1 CSQQPA
7 GAESRGSPGA
17 GTEMIRK
24 WRVGALQRLL
34 QLGVLVCVVGERM
47 WALLAK
53 KGYQEQ
59 DLDPQVSIITKLK
72 GVPVTQIEELGNQLQ
87 DVTDFMKSQ
96 AGPTLTPAFQ
106 GENVLFLVTNFLVM
120 PEGVQGRCSEV
131 RLPGSLPACPCS
143 SDCPE
148 GETGTHSHGIK
159 AGQCVVFN
167 GTHRTYEIWG
177 WCPMESD
184 TVPVKPLLVQA
195 ENFTLFIKITVTF
208 SKFNFFKSNAFET
221 WDTTYFKCC
230 HYIPCFSPCCP
241 VFHMGDLTTAGEVF
255 EDLALLVG
263 LWGGGSVFR
272 PHSSFQLQ
280 ERSSNFRWEAS
291 GVEARSLLSSMGSRL
306 GLGLSQAGKFGL
318 IPTPHMLGTGA
329 AWLGITPFCDLLL
342 LYVDGEAH
350 FYWRIK
356 HEERAAADRRLLH
369 IWLPRCLRGG
379 PAPAPTAAAG
389 SWTLS
394 TEWAWHPLA
403 GPFLRPVAFLCW
415 LEVGGSND

>member
-1 CSQQPA
+1 MLLAWPGLGPCFASCSVGAAAAVLTPAPSSQQ
-7 GAESRGSPGA
+7 ELR
-17 GTEMIRK
+17 

-87 DVTDFMKSQ
+87 D
-96 AGPTLTPAFQ
+96 

-120 PEGVQGRCSEV
+120 PEGVQGRCSE
-131 RLPGSLPACPCS
+131 LCSLTTSTPSIPLGTCWADK
-143 SDCPE
+143 DCPE

-184 TVPVKPLLVQA
+184 TVPV
-195 ENFTLFIKITVTF
+195 
-208 SKFNFFKSNAFET
+208 SNAFET

-263 LWGGGSVFR
+263 LWGQGSGRAQGEVLSGGSVFR

-280 ERSSNFRWEAS
+280 ERSSNFRCCPTAHLL
-291 GVEARSLLSSMGSRL
+291 LLSQVLPHLSSCGERL

-356 HEERAAADRRLLH
+356 HEERATSTQSRVMAEATRT
-369 IWLPRCLRGG
+369 PRVQ
-379 PAPAPTAAAG
+379 ATAAPG
-389 SWTLS
+389 L
-394 TEWAWHPLA
+394 HP
-403 GPFLRPVAFLCW
+403 PRKLR
-415 LEVGGSND
+415 